1 MYDEDSYWIAG
12 TRATKGKVEQK
23 STDDDTIRKLADF
36 RGISTEIRNDYLSMR
51 YTDFLHKYSMRYSK
65 ITGSEP
71 VFDWY
76 TDYEGN
82 TYEMGKTNGQKV
94 VLWEIW
100 MQNPHSLPKG
110 SDGRPDYCI
119 QEGRRRKSIFKR
131 ALQTSQFT
139 NDHLNPDLILYDA
152 VLWCVSTCVD
162 GFRFPKKELLQ
173 QVCNAIARLNTYEC
187 RLYTDRRCSLAGRTC
202 LTKTRGRWPQWG
214 KATR

>member
-36 RGISTEIRNDYLSMR
+36 RGISTEMRNDYLSMR

-94 VLWEIW
+94 VWKYGCRTRTAYQKALTADPTIAFRKDADGKVYSSGRCK
-100 MQNPHSLPKG
+100 PHNSPTT
-110 SDGRPDYCI
+110 
-119 QEGRRRKSIFKR
+119 
-131 ALQTSQFT
+131 TSTPTSFFMM
-139 NDHLNPDLILYDA
+139 PCCG
-152 VLWCVSTCVD
+152 V
-162 GFRFPKKELLQ
+162 
-173 QVCNAIARLNTYEC
+173 
-187 RLYTDRRCSLAGRTC
+187 
-202 LTKTRGRWPQWG
+202 
-214 KATR
+214 